1 VLIVARPGSIHGIR
15 LDGYRA
21 GMTLSERLMDALVAV
36 GHSLVSDLP
45 MGSWTAADILQVSM
59 VT

>member
-1 VLIVARPGSIHGIR
+1 
-15 LDGYRA
+15 
-21 GMTLSERLMDALVAV
+21 MTLSERLMDGLVAV